1 MRKPL
6 EVHNKLKVLEADQEE
21 NDENVEDKIVTL
33 NSENDANAWPKLDIS
48 QRSRKRKM
56 LVPRVPKIKQK
67 NNPNYVSQ
75 KTNKEGGTQSTVL
88 CANCQRR
95 QGIGTNKKHDA
106 EDGI

>member
-1 MRKPL
+1 M
-6 EVHNKLKVLEADQEE
+6 EADQEE

-33 NSENDANAWPKLDIS
+33 NNENDANAWPKLDIS

-67 NNPNYVSQ
+67 NNPNYASQ
-75 KTNKEGGTQSTVL
+75 KTNKEGGTQSKVL